1 MPGGSI
7 KTEAEG
13 PTPLVTGREPKGPK
27 RAGDPG
33 STGDRAL
40 MDAIFLIVAA
50 WAVLFLL
57 GFSLR
62 GFNI

>member
-1 MPGGSI
+1 MPGSI
-7 KTEAEG
+7 KSEQEG
-13 PTPLVTGREPKGPK
+13 APALVTAREPKGPK

-33 STGDRAL
+33 TAGDRAL
-40 MDAIFLIVAA
+40 MDGVALIIGA
-50 WAVLFLL
+50 WVVLFLL

>member
-1 MPGGSI
+1 MPGSMR
-7 KTEAEG
+7 TEPEG
-13 PTPLVTGREPKGPK
+13 APALVTAREPKAPK

-33 STGDRAL
+33 SEGDRAL
-40 MDAIFLIVAA
+40 MDAVALIIGA
-50 WAVLFLL
+50 WVVLFLL